1 MNIDDLRLV
10 HAVRALLATGPDL
23 SAAQLRSATGK
34 SQSSISLALLGLG
47 GEVQKLGAARSTRY
61 ALTQDIL
68 GLAASQAV
76 SLTSAAG
83 DSLDFWVLTF
93 LKSNRVHVR
102 GPGSLEC
109 LATAR
114 LPWFLTPLQPQGF
127 LGRELARLRPCPR
140 VGAALPGKR
149 RRAGGFKRGDA
160 QGLWAK
166 RAASAK
172 RLCGVDLS

>member
-10 HAVRALLATGPDL
+10 NTVRALLAQAPDL

-47 GEVQKLGAARSTRY
+47 SEVQKLGAARSTRY

-68 GLAASQAV
+68 GLAASQPV
-76 SLTSAAG
+76 SLTNGAG
-83 DSLDFWVLTF
+83 DIHDFGVLTF
-93 LKSNRVHVR
+93 LRSNRVHVR

-109 LATAR
+109 LTTAR

-127 LGRELARLRPCPR
+127 FGPGT
-140 VGAALPGKR
+140 GAAT
-149 RRAGGFKRGDA
+149 A
-160 QGLWAK
+160 
-166 RAASAK
+166 
-172 RLCGVDLS
+172 